1 MGWVG
6 RLRIKHDPAAYTTGT
21 QPQPPKHTSKFQTLL
36 GEIEPAKHEYQFDA
50 NLQFVLPPN
59 AKRKYTQHRIKSG
72 HVDTDQ
78 I

>member
-1 MGWVG
+1 MEWVG
-6 RLRIKHDPAAYTTGT
+6 RPRIKHNPPAYTTGT
-21 QPQPPKHTSKFQTLL
+21 QPPKHTSEFQALL

-72 HVDTDQ
+72 RMDTNE